1 MEVCIMMDTDL
12 STFINNWKNACT
24 AAEGKATMLKS
35 SLVVFIRNMS
45 CGQKYFVPS
54 LALLW

>member
-24 AAEGKATMLKS
+24 AAEGKAT
-35 SLVVFIRNMS
+35 R
-45 CGQKYFVPS
+45 
-54 LALLW
+54 LWS